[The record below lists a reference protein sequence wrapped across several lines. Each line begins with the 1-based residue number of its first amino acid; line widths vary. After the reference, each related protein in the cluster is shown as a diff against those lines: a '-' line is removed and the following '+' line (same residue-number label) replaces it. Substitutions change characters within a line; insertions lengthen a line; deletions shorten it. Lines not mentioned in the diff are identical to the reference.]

1 MLILRGS
8 LRAIFVVAF
17 PLAILHCDKKSEA
30 PVAEKPA
37 QAPQAVSVATVA
49 APGVVP
55 PSTRASTA
63 PSAASAVATAVAASA
78 SAPPAPLAV
87 APTKGSS
94 EKGSAD
100 KDKPQAVTTA
110 SVPPAAPLGAPVRFQ
125 HATALYTLDASPPA
139 SCKAGAACEVVVRLE
154 AKGAYHINKE
164 YPYKLKAQPSDGVA
178 FANTDG
184 TFSKASG
191 DFSQQGESVGLLKV
205 RFTGQAPG
213 QAKVRGVY
221 KFSVCSES
229 DCKLDQ
235 AEVAFETPIR

>member
-1 MLILRGS
+1 MLTPRGS
-8 LRAIFVVAF
+8 LRAIFVMGF
-17 PLAILHCDKKSEA
+17 PLAFLHCDKKSEA
-30 PVAEKPA
+30 PVAEKPV
-37 QAPQAVSVATVA
+37 QAPQAVSMAPVA

-55 PSTRASTA
+55 PSTSASTS
-63 PSAASAVATAVAASA
+63 PPAASAVATAGTASA
-78 SAPPAPLAV
+78 SAPPAPIAV
-87 APTKGSS
+87 APARGSTD
-94 EKGSAD
+94 KGSAD
-100 KDKPQAVTTA
+100 KDKPQR
-110 SVPPAAPLGAPVRFQ
+110 SRRRVPLRRPPSEPPVRFQ
-125 HATALYTLDASPPA
+125 HSTALYTLDASPPA

-178 FANTDG
+178 FANADG